1 MWQEQ
6 GFTKLEKGFIWFF
19 FLLLLFALFYQLGIY
34 PLFLEEPRRGLIALE
49 MMHQDNIW
57 VPTQT
62 GDLYFR
68 KPPVYNWV
76 LIFAYK
82 LFGETEFATRF
93 FSVLSHLLLGAL
105 TYMFSKKYVGGQ
117 QAVLMG
123 LSYLLCADILYYFSA
138 LGEIDL
144 FYALSTGGSVFLI
157 FHFGEQKKYW
167 KLFLSV
173 YALTAIGFLT
183 KGLSSLPYTA
193 ISLLVYFIWTRDFK
207 RLLSLQH
214 FAGIG
219 VFLLL
224 LFGYFFKYAQFED
237 VSGWWSTLYTES
249 AEKAAG
255 NGLKE
260 WLIHFA
266 SFPLDHVKNLLPA
279 AFVLPLLFT
288 GKSLKALKQNRL
300 VWFSVLVFLF
310 NFTVYW
316 LSSEGRSRYVY
327 PVFPFATI
335 ALVYLY
341 TVSDIS
347 WKQAYLKVATAVVLI
362 LLMLGFGSLS
372 FLDSLDVVD
381 HILPLSIVGVI
392 ALGLIGWFFYSGSVR
407 PYLVLLGLFIMLR
420 VAFSF
425 IVPQTREKT
434 TGAAQ
439 DKARGIEIAELT
451 QGEPLHRLGDVRMSY
466 TIVFYLERDRG
477 NVLYQTDRLEAG
489 YYFCYEKDLPEKG
502 FELIRELDYHG
513 DRIFLI
519 RYLP

>member
-1 MWQEQ
+1 MWQEE
-6 GFTKLEKGFIWFF
+6 GFSKLERNYLWF
-19 FLLLLFALFYQLGIY
+19 FLLLLLFAFFYQLGIY

-68 KPPVYNWV
+68 KPPMYNWV

-82 LFGETEFATRF
+82 IFGETEFATRF
-93 FSVLSHLLLGAL
+93 FSVLSHLLLGML
-105 TYMFSKKYVGGQ
+105 TYLFSKKYIGKQ
-117 QAVLMG
+117 QAVLISF
-123 LSYLLCADILYYFSA
+123 SYLLCADILYYFSA

-144 FYALSTGGSVFLI
+144 FYAFITGGSIFLI
-157 FHFGEQKKYW
+157 FHFGERKKYW
-167 KLFLSV
+167 ELFLSV
-173 YALTAIGFLT
+173 YILTAIGFLT

-219 VFLLL
+219 AFLLL
-224 LFGYFFKYAQFED
+224 LFGYFYKYSQLED

-260 WLIHFA
+260 WVVHFV

-279 AFVLPLLFT
+279 AFALPFLLT
-288 GKSLKALKQNRL
+288 GKGLKALKKNRF

-310 NFTVYW
+310 NFLVYW

-341 TVSDIS
+341 TVSDLS
-347 WKQAYLKVATAVVLI
+347 WKRTYLKITATVILVIVV
-362 LLMLGFGSLS
+362 LGFGSLS
-372 FLDSLDVVD
+372 FLKSLEVVD
-381 HILPLSIVGVI
+381 HILPLSIIGVI
-392 ALGLIGWFFYSGSVR
+392 VIVLIGLLFYSGKVR
-407 PYLVLLGLFIMLR
+407 PYLLLLGLFIMLR

-425 IVPQTREKT
+425 IVPETREKT
-434 TGAAQ
+434 SGAAQ

-451 QGEPLHRLGDVRMSY
+451 KGEALHRLGDVRMSY

-477 NVLYQTDRLEAG
+477 DVLYQTDQFESG
-489 YYFCYEKDLPEKG
+489 YYFCYENDLPEDG

-513 DRIFLI
+513 ERIFLI
-519 RYLP
+519 YYLP